1 MRLLLLSTLTA
12 SGLVLGSSECTDC
25 GLCYNHGGNY
35 KCLQSYSP
43 TCDKWHAMF
52 DCPPG
57 TPCETTN
64 DPEKGR
70 LCITETDAG
79 VGSCPRCK
87 DNPAID
93 VETCCSPLTGG
104 STFAPTPT
112 PKVSTTWANGQSD
125 VLPQHSWVV
134 IDHNDGPD
142 DSSFGVAVAVSDQ
155 FVWVGGKT
163 TSTMTMK
170 NPSLVNGRIAVAS
183 PASDDGDMFLSKV
196 TLAGEPVSIHTF
208 PGSEAEQPNALAVS
222 ADGSFLSMVGYFRGT
237 LTLGSEEYV
246 NDGIQLTDGSD
257 CGSNCPKDA
266 FLSKLSSS
274 DSSVEW
280 SIHFPHQGDAS
291 TELFATAVTT
301 AGDIV
306 YGGHIANVGRLG
318 VVANDGVVKRW
329 ETVYEDSVG
338 PFNDLKEMS
347 NGDFVAVGSLAGSA
361 NFGGEVGTISS
372 TFAGSREAL
381 VLVLDSETGY
391 AKWAALMGSPYQYS
405 RASKGVLV
413 ATTDTDIYVAC
424 AGPCSN
430 IKVSNDETA
439 GGTMMSSEHKGGIA
453 KFTSEGTP
461 SWISELPTYPQG
473 MAANKGTAV
482 YVNFYESKP
491 VTYGKDTFT
500 NYVGEDT
507 KDQFII
513 KFNPITGAGE
523 WVMQQGGMGK
533 EYVRRMAM
541 DANGDIYTTGKT
553 GSSPGHFDNV
563 KMTSHDNSNENDMF
577 LAKMVTSVEGMPA
590 CKVDRDVM
598 KGGYCFFQNTC
609 FEKGMLMPPGDVT
622 CVGADEVEV
631 ESAPKT
637 LSSAAYSMTS
647 CSVTAFILS
656 IALLPLA
663 FQLI

>member
-1 MRLLLLSTLTA
+1 MRRYLLSTLLA
-12 SGLVLGSSECTDC
+12 SGLALGSSEQSDCTDC

-35 KCLQSYSP
+35 KCLAEYSP

-52 DCPPG
+52 DCPLG

-87 DNPAID
+87 DNPPID
-93 VETCCSPLTGG
+93 VETCCSPFQGDNTM
-104 STFAPTPT
+104 APTPT
-112 PKVSTTWANGQSD
+112 PMVSTTWANGQSD

-142 DSSFGVAVAVSDQ
+142 DSSFGTSVAVSDK

-170 NPSLVNGRIAVAS
+170 NPNLVNGRIAKVTPVS
-183 PASDDGDMFLSKV
+183 VDGDMFLSKV

-237 LTLGSEEYV
+237 LTLGTNEYV
-246 NDGIQLTDGSD
+246 NDGLQLADGSD

-266 FLSKLSSS
+266 FLSKLSST

-280 SIHFPHQGDAS
+280 SLHIPHEGDAS
-291 TELFATAVTT
+291 TELYATAVTT

-318 VVANDGVVKRW
+318 VVTNEGLTRW
-329 ETVYEDSVG
+329 KKVYDDSVG
-338 PFNDLKEMS
+338 PFNDLKEMP

-361 NFGGEVGTISS
+361 DFGGDVGTISS
-372 TFAGSREAL
+372 KYAGSREAL
-381 VLVLDSETGY
+381 VLVLDSVTGDP
-391 AKWAALMGSPYQYS
+391 KWAALMGSPYQYS

-430 IKVSNDETA
+430 IKVSNDKTA
-439 GGTMMSSEHKGGIA
+439 GGNMMSSEHKGGIA
-453 KFTSEGTP
+453 KFTSKGTP
-461 SWISELPTYPQG
+461 SWVSELPTYPQG
-473 MAANKGTAV
+473 MAASKGTAV
-482 YVNFYESKP
+482 YVNFYEDKP
-491 VTYGKDTFT
+491 VTYGDDTFT

-513 KFNPITGAGE
+513 KFNPITGVGE
-523 WVMQQGGMGK
+523 WVMQQGGTGK
-533 EYVRRMAM
+533 EYVRKMAM

-563 KMTSHDNSNENDMF
+563 KMTSHDNSNKNDMF
-577 LAKMVTSVEGMPA
+577 LAKMVTSVEGTPA
-590 CKVDRDVM
+590 CKVDKDVL

-609 FEKGMLMPPGDVT
+609 FEDGMLMPPGDVP
-622 CVGADEVEV
+622 CVGADE
-631 ESAPKT
+631 PKA
-637 LSSAAYSMTS
+637 SAAYSMKG
-647 CSVTAFILS
+647 CSVAAFILS
-656 IALLPLA
+656 IIVLPLI
-663 FQLI
+663 F